1 MNVSQGGT
9 CAMLGGHLAW
19 PSSYS
24 GKQIRLDGVLWKSLD
39 QTRVRFLNKLRRWAV
54 HLRSGFFT
62 DPP

>member
-1 MNVSQGGT
+1 
-9 CAMLGGHLAW
+9 MLGGHLAW
-19 PSSYS
+19 PSSYL

-62 DPP
+62 DPL